1 MNLLFANP
9 RILWALALLPVL
21 ALWLGRKGAR
31 PAVTYSSIETAREVA
46 RTTRSRWGQLLK
58 IARWVGLGLLV
69 VGLARPQLGHAA
81 TEVRASGVDL
91 VLAVDISGSMQA
103 LDLSEGGKP
112 SSRLDVVKSVV
123 GEFIKHRPNDRIAL
137 VAFSAE
143 PYLMSPLTLDH
154 DWLLENL
161 DRLRPGMIKD
171 GTAIGSA
178 LAASVN
184 RLRGQK
190 SKSKLVVL
198 LTDGQ
203 NNAGKIDPALAAQA
217 AQTLGV
223 KVYTIGVGSKGEAPI
238 PITDDRG
245 NTRIVMTKVD
255 VDEGLLQKIAATT
268 GGRFYRATD
277 AGSLGRIYGAID
289 GLKKT
294 TRTLKRYERHEER
307 FALLVFPGMLLLA
320 GEIGLGLT
328 RWKRIP

>member
-1 MNLLFANP
+1 MNLFLHP
-9 RILWALALLPVL
+9 QILWALALLPLL

-31 PAVTYSSIETAREVA
+31 PAVTFSNIETARDVA
-46 RTTRSRWGQLLK
+46 RATRSRWGRFLG
-58 IARWVGLGLLV
+58 IARWVGLAFLIV
-69 VGLARPQLGHAA
+69 ALARPQLGHAS
-81 TEVRASGVDL
+81 TEVQASGIDL

-103 LDLSEGGKP
+103 LDLTEGGEP

-123 GEFIKHRPNDRIAL
+123 AQFIKNRPNDRIAL

-154 DWLLENL
+154 DWLLQNL
-161 DRLRPGMIKD
+161 GRLQPGMIKD

-178 LAASVN
+178 LSASIN

-190 SKSKLVVL
+190 AKSKLVVL

-217 AQTLGV
+217 AQALGV
-223 KVYTIGVGSKGEAPI
+223 KVYTIGVGTKGEAPM
-238 PITDDRG
+238 PITDESGR
-245 NTRIVMTKVD
+245 TRIVMTKVD
-255 VDEGLLQKIAATT
+255 VDEGLLKTIADTT

-277 AGSLGRIYGAID
+277 AGSLQRIYEAID
-289 GLKKT
+289 SLEKT
-294 TRTLKRYERHEER
+294 TRNLKKYEHHEER
-307 FALLVFPGMLLLA
+307 FAWLVFPGMLLLA

-328 RWKRIP
+328 RFKRIP

>member
-1 MNLLFANP
+1 MNLFLHP
-9 RILWALALLPVL
+9 QVLWALALLPLL

-31 PAVTYSSIETAREVA
+31 PAVTFSNIETARDVA
-46 RTTRSRWGQLLK
+46 RATRSRWGRFLG
-58 IARWVGLGLLV
+58 IARWVGLALLI
-69 VGLARPQLGHAA
+69 VGLARPQLGHAS
-81 TEVRASGVDL
+81 TEVQASGIDL

-103 LDLSEGGKP
+103 LDLTEGGEP

-123 GEFIKHRPNDRIAL
+123 AQFIKNRPNDRIAL

-154 DWLLENL
+154 DWLLQNL
-161 DRLRPGMIKD
+161 GRLQPGMIKD

-178 LAASVN
+178 LSASVN

-190 SKSKLVVL
+190 AKSKLVVL

-217 AQTLGV
+217 AQALGV
-223 KVYTIGVGSKGEAPI
+223 KVYTIGVGTKGEAPM
-238 PITDDRG
+238 PITDESGR
-245 NTRIVMTKVD
+245 THIVMTKVD
-255 VDEGLLQKIAATT
+255 VDEGLLKTIADTT

-277 AGSLGRIYGAID
+277 AGSLQRIYEAID
-289 GLKKT
+289 SLEKT
-294 TRTLKRYERHEER
+294 TRNLKKYEHHEER
-307 FALLVFPGMLLLA
+307 FAWLVFPGMLLLA

-328 RWKRIP
+328 RFKRIP

>member
-1 MNLLFANP
+1 M
-9 RILWALALLPVL
+9 
-21 ALWLGRKGAR
+21 
-31 PAVTYSSIETAREVA
+31 VA
-46 RTTRSRWGQLLK
+46 K
-58 IARWVGLGLLV
+58 
-69 VGLARPQLGHAA
+69 
-81 TEVRASGVDL
+81 
-91 VLAVDISGSMQA
+91 
-103 LDLSEGGKP
+103 
-112 SSRLDVVKSVV
+112 
-123 GEFIKHRPNDRIAL
+123 FIKNRPNDRIGL

-154 DWLLENL
+154 DWLLQNL

-184 RLRGQK
+184 RLRDQK

-223 KVYTIGVGSKGEAPI
+223 KVYTIGVGTKGEAPM
-238 PITDDRG
+238 PVTDDHG

-255 VDEGLLQKIAATT
+255 VDEGRCRTSRPPPA
-268 GGRFYRATD
+268 GSFYRATD
-277 AGSLGRIYGAID
+277 TDSLGRIYGAID
-289 GLKKT
+289 SLEKT
-294 TRTLKRYERHEER
+294 TRTLKRYEHHEER
-307 FALLVFPGMLLLA
+307 FAWLVFPGMLLLA

-328 RWKRIP
+328 RFKRIP

>member
-1 MNLLFANP
+1 MNLFLHP
-9 RILWALALLPVL
+9 QILWALALLPLL

-31 PAVTYSSIETAREVA
+31 PAVTFSNIETARDVA
-46 RTTRSRWGQLLK
+46 RATRSRWGRFLG
-58 IARWVGLGLLV
+58 IARWVGLAFLIV
-69 VGLARPQLGHAA
+69 ALARPQLGHAS
-81 TEVRASGVDL
+81 TEVQASGIDL

-103 LDLSEGGKP
+103 LDLTEGGEP

-123 GEFIKHRPNDRIAL
+123 AQFIKNRPNDRIAL

-154 DWLLENL
+154 DWLLQNL
-161 DRLRPGMIKD
+161 GRLQPGMIKD

-178 LAASVN
+178 LSASIN

-190 SKSKLVVL
+190 AKSKLVVL

-217 AQTLGV
+217 AQALGV
-223 KVYTIGVGSKGEAPI
+223 KVYTIGVGTKGEAPM
-238 PITDDRG
+238 PITDDSGR
-245 NTRIVMTKVD
+245 TRIVMTKVD
-255 VDEGLLQKIAATT
+255 VDEGLLKTIADTT

-277 AGSLGRIYGAID
+277 AGSLQRIYGAID
-289 GLKKT
+289 SLEKT
-294 TRTLKRYERHEER
+294 TRNLKKYEHHEER
-307 FALLVFPGMLLLA
+307 FAWLVFPGMLLLA

-328 RWKRIP
+328 RFKRIP